1 MKLSVDTCEYF
12 ACFIG
17 ETVAIFSE
25 LSQGLPSGV
34 ISLMSPET
42 KLFHFYVLLAKLVIF
57 AHSRQLLTSPY
68 AV

>member
-25 LSQGLPSGV
+25 LSQGLPSSGV
-34 ISLMSPET
+34 S
-42 KLFHFYVLLAKLVIF
+42 LLA
-57 AHSRQLLTSPY
+57 PEP
-68 AV
+68 